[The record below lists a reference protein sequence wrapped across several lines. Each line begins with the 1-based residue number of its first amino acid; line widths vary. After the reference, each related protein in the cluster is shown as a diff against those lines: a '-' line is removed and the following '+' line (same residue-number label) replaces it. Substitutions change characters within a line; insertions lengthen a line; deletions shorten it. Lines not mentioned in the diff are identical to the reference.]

1 MEVIIR
7 EINDAYDSL
16 ERGTTND
23 PDSAVF
29 AEEHIHSILNLI
41 SNKDVTDC
49 IQKLVGD
56 GRAHH
61 PVALVCQEFNCCGR
75 FEVRSL
81 LRAARIR
88 RFPSRRA

>member
-16 ERGTTND
+16 ERGNKNGL
-23 PDSAVF
+23 DSAVF
-29 AEEHIHSILNLI
+29 AEEHIHSILNLV

-56 GRAHH
+56 RGSHH
-61 PVALVCQEFNCCGR
+61 AVALVCQGFHCCGR
-75 FEVRSL
+75 YEM
-81 LRAARIR
+81 
-88 RFPSRRA
+88 